1 MTINKEEEIFNLR
14 SFILYI
20 KSNLVTIISFIAV
33 SAILSSIY
41 YVNTPSEYKATINI
55 VQKAD
60 LENNLITSNIA
71 DLRYDYS
78 TKKLFELFETSIQ
91 DERKI
96 ENLYQSFL
104 LQNNYIYD
112 EMPDEIF
119 QYFSFQLRPEFLI
132 VSINTGNKEFSKDFL
147 EFVIPKLNKI
157 TISELVNQLNS
168 DFNYQNIMKDK
179 YYEIEKKEK
188 IIELKLGKEGLLD
201 VKDDASTQ
209 KKIILDM
216 LDQSII
222 TAKTLGWQAPQVDIL
237 SSLSHKDENRVILE
251 EGTLSQFLS
260 STFNSY
266 PAYLFGYDILKSVR
280 KSVAENKAETHDNFI
295 FNKQKK
301 FSALERESENLY
313 IPQLEKNY
321 FKESLSID
329 FIQDQMNSPNF
340 RIVNFNLSSIS
351 LVNSKSIYP
360 LYLIIS
366 LFFGFI
372 FSLLYLFIRDLS
384 ITNSSR

>member
-20 KSNLVTIISFIAV
+20 KSNLVTIISFIVV
-33 SAILSSIY
+33 SAILSSFY

-119 QYFSFQLRPEFLI
+119 QYFSFKLRPEFLI

-147 EFVIPKLNKI
+147 EFVIPELNEI
-157 TISELVNQLNS
+157 TISELVNQLNN
-168 DFNYQNIMKDK
+168 DFNYQNVMKDK

-188 IIELKLGKEGLLD
+188 TIELKLGKEGLLD
-201 VKDDASTQ
+201 IKDDASTQ

-280 KSVAENKAETHDNFI
+280 TSVAENKAETHDNLI
-295 FNKQKK
+295 FNKRKK